1 MVSKLRSVGTANS
14 QNDIAEEGDFVV
26 IGTYKS
32 VRLAHEAGLAVLA
45 AGHHYWVYQV
55 EDLYAL
61 AVLPKHAET
70 LRREVD
76 IAQLKNRFWPP
87 VSIDLPNQST
97 RKTPTVIFA
106 ISLLGMFTA
115 QNAIPRLKDVGM
127 NSSEGVFQN
136 GEWWRIVTAITLHA
150 DLAHL
155 AGNLLGIAFF
165 TYLCCR
171 YMGNGLAWFLIVLV
185 ASFSNLTNAYIRM
198 GEPFFSLGASTA
210 VFAALGLLAG
220 FPVGTFLKTRDPMQN
235 RDWLVPFFG
244 GCILF
249 AWMGGGEFPTDVMG
263 HVLSFAF
270 GTVVAIGIAGTSIPF
285 KLNALHQKALL
296 LTSWGLIAFS
306 WWLALR

>member
-1 MVSKLRSVGTANS
+1 MGTANS

-115 QNAIPRLKDVGM
+115 QNAIPRLKDIGM
-127 NSSEGVFQN
+127 NSSEGIFQN

-155 AGNLLGIAFF
+155 SGNLLGIALF

-171 YMGNGLAWFLIVLV
+171 YMGNGLACF
-185 ASFSNLTNAYIRM
+185 
-198 GEPFFSLGASTA
+198 
-210 VFAALGLLAG
+210 
-220 FPVGTFLKTRDPMQN
+220 
-235 RDWLVPFFG
+235 
-244 GCILF
+244 
-249 AWMGGGEFPTDVMG
+249 
-263 HVLSFAF
+263 
-270 GTVVAIGIAGTSIPF
+270 
-285 KLNALHQKALL
+285 
-296 LTSWGLIAFS
+296 
-306 WWLALR
+306 

>member
-1 MVSKLRSVGTANS
+1 MGTANS
-14 QNDIAEEGDFVV
+14 QNEIAEEGDFVV

-45 AGHHYWVYQV
+45 AGHHYWVYAV
-55 EDLYAL
+55 EHLYAL

-70 LRREVD
+70 LRREVE

-106 ISLLGMFTA
+106 MFLLCMFTA
-115 QNAIPRLKDVGM
+115 QNAIPGLKDVGM

-136 GEWWRIVTAITLHA
+136 GEWWRILTAITLHA

-155 AGNLLGIAFF
+155 AGNLLGVALF

-171 YMGNGLAWFLIVLV
+171 YMGNGLAWFLILLV
-185 ASFSNLTNAYIRM
+185 ASFSNLTSAYIRL
-198 GEPFFSLGASTA
+198 GEHFFSLGASTA

-220 FPVGTFLKTRDPMQN
+220 FPVGTFLKMRDPMQN
-235 RDWLVPFFG
+235 RDWLIPFLG

-263 HVLSFAF
+263 HVLSFVF
-270 GTVVAIGIAGTSIPF
+270 GTVVAIGIAWTSFPS
-285 KLNALHQKALL
+285 KLNAFHQKALL